1 MKDDSEN
8 ISLGSLSSGQ
18 KRSLR
23 EGKKGIERE
32 ALRIDNSGCIS
43 KESHKKYFGS
53 ALCHE
58 YLTTDFS
65 EALLEIVTPPFE
77 KIVNLIS
84 FLSDSHHFVSNS
96 LKNEQL
102 WPLSMPPNFTTEE
115 EIQIA
120 KYGKSNLAKFKT
132 TYRKGLAKRYG
143 RTMQAISGLHFNY
156 SLPDAMWEWK
166 YADDSRLNKNEVY
179 FNAIR
184 NVHRKSWLILYLFG
198 ASPILNKNFLNHIPN
213 GFRSYKDS
221 VYLPYATSLRMSHFG
236 YQNTSQSNIEVS
248 LNSMSEY
255 VNDLFLL
262 TNTKSSKYENSN
274 LEDLS
279 DLPQL
284 NDNQLQIEDEYYSM
298 IRPKSSVASDIRPIS
313 KLINH
318 GVDYIELRSVD
329 IDPFSPIGIEESTLY
344 FLEAFVL
351 YSAFS
356 SSPKFTRD
364 DYQVFKKNNHTVSTM
379 GRMKDICLQKDKEQ
393 ILLKDWAS
401 NILEEMDPFFDILS
415 ISQEWR
421 REYFNSIQE
430 PENTI
435 SGKFLRTILDSSERL
450 DDFSLRISEKN
461 KNDFLFLSKEDNK
474 SWESFRNESRISLQ
488 KQKELENETQID
500 FNKFLEEYFDS

>member
-1 MKDDSEN
+1 
-8 ISLGSLSSGQ
+8 
-18 KRSLR
+18 
-23 EGKKGIERE
+23 
-32 ALRIDNSGCIS
+32 
-43 KESHKKYFGS
+43 
-53 ALCHE
+53 
-58 YLTTDFS
+58 
-65 EALLEIVTPPFE
+65 
-77 KIVNLIS
+77 
-84 FLSDSHHFVSNS
+84 
-96 LKNEQL
+96 
-102 WPLSMPPNFTTEE
+102 
-115 EIQIA
+115 
-120 KYGKSNLAKFKT
+120 
-132 TYRKGLAKRYG
+132 
-143 RTMQAISGLHFNY
+143 
-156 SLPDAMWEWK
+156 
-166 YADDSRLNKNEVY
+166 
-179 FNAIR
+179 
-184 NVHRKSWLILYLFG
+184 
-198 ASPILNKNFLNHIPN
+198 
-213 GFRSYKDS
+213 
-221 VYLPYATSLRMSHFG
+221 MSHFG

-248 LNSMSEY
+248 LNSISEY

-262 TNTKSSKYENSN
+262 TNTKSSKFENSN
-274 LEDLS
+274 SEDLS

-318 GVDYIELRSVD
+318 GVDYIELRSID

-364 DYQVFKKNNHTVSTM
+364 DYQVFKKNNHIVSTK

-421 REYFNSIQE
+421 REYFHSIQE

-474 SWESFRNESRISLQ
+474 SWQSFMNESRISLQ
-488 KQKELENETQID
+488 KQKELENEPQVD
-500 FNKFLEEYFDS
+500 FDKFLEEYFDS